1 MKHMRQ
7 RHQKPV
13 NPSKRHALD
22 RGRQLYRQ
30 RAWAD
35 AYQAL
40 SLADRETP
48 LEAED
53 LDLLAMAAYLTGRD
67 DEYLSTLE
75 RAHHAHFSAGQC
87 ARAVRSAFWLGFHL
101 LMRDETGRATGWF
114 GRAQRLLERD
124 ARECAERG
132 YLLTPVV
139 EQRLAAGDFE
149 AAYAAAGDAAAI
161 GERCGDP
168 DLIACARHQQGRI
181 RLQQGQVETGLAL
194 LDETMIM
201 VTGAELSPLVTGLMY
216 CSVISAC
223 QQVYAIDRSREW
235 TSALAQWCEGQP
247 DMVAFAGVC
256 QVHRAE
262 IMQLQGAWPDAIEEA
277 RRACARSQGVS
288 QQTAAAAFYQQAEV
302 HRLKGEFAAAEEA
315 YRGASQL
322 GLEPQ
327 PGLAL
332 LRLVQGRSDAA
343 ATAIRRVVGTPV
355 DRLKRMSLL
364 PVYIEI
370 MLATGDVQ
378 DARAAYRELENI
390 ARTFDTGVPGAIA
403 AQACGAVDLAEGDA
417 QAALGPLHRAFGVWQ
432 RVEAPYAA
440 ARVRVL
446 IGLACRALGDEDGA
460 DLEID
465 AARSVFER
473 LGARPDL
480 ARIDS
485 LMKGTTSGH
494 THRLTPRELQVLRL
508 VATGDTNKTIASQ
521 LSLSEKTID
530 RHVSNILAKLDVSS
544 RAAATAFA
552 YRHKLI

>member
-13 NPSKRHALD
+13 DPSKRHELD

-149 AAYAAAGDAAAI
+149 AAYAAAADAAAI

-168 DLIACARHQQGRI
+168 DLIACARHQQGRV

-288 QQTAAAAFYQQAEV
+288 QQTTAAAFYQQAEV

-343 ATAIRRVVGTPV
+343 ATAIRRVAGTTV

-364 PVYIEI
+364 PAYVEI

-378 DARAAYRELENI
+378 DARDACRELESI

-417 QAALGPLHRAFGVWQ
+417 QAALGPLHRAFDVWQ

-473 LGARPDL
+473 LGAMPDL

-485 LMKGTTSGH
+485 LMKGATSGH